1 MSIDTVNDLDPRVQ
15 YVAAAAQTDFDYPF
29 PIFADADLLVY
40 VDGVLKTLTT
50 HYTVAGEGNDA
61 GGTVTFVTPMTGDE
75 VVTILREIAVERL
88 TDFQQNGPW
97 QSSSY
102 NDEQDKTYLI
112 LQELKSSI
120 KRTLRLPRDTEVATS
135 DLELPLVDWASK
147 YLTFDATGVPT
158 PAELVAGTITQ
169 AIILNN
175 INSAIAVAQESLA
188 EVLGKEETAAETA
201 AGVTIVN
208 YQYPEGNVL
217 RYGTNTTPGTTDM
230 TAAIQAALDVA
241 NNGGGPAY
249 LPAGTY
255 LTGTLAWP
263 GNNIALIGVPSA
275 YSYNTSAS
283 PKAKLKAKA
292 ATTLVLDLVQTG
304 LAEDRTGNLIL
315 DIDIDGNSIAA
326 VGIDVAGSNVID
338 RCRVKGCTTAG
349 VRLSNF
355 TNGTR
360 IVRCGLN
367 SNSGWGLQ
375 AEGASATTFS
385 VSDTNTSLNTLGGID
400 LQTGV
405 MVRFENVISESN
417 TGPGLRIY
425 KPNTHTNTMEG
436 FTFDNCWFEDNA
448 SASPYFTL
456 VIDAGTSSPTTGA
469 NRIKFNKCRFT
480 ASAVTR
486 KYANIL
492 VGKWIS
498 FEDCQFDN
506 STEANAITGG
516 TNAHHVSFIGCTQA
530 VGPTGITATQMD
542 NAIAQGTYWWWHD
555 PGVQR
560 VVGAGSPAAAFENSW
575 VNYDGGFSTAKYWFD
590 RDGNVCIEGAVKT
603 GSAGTTVFTLPTGY
617 RPASQ
622 KSFVVNGNGAFGLVY
637 VNTNG
642 TVQVNVG
649 SSTITTL
656 DGIRFQRAV
665 A

>member
-1 MSIDTVNDLDPRVQ
+1 MSVDNVADIEPFVQ
-15 YVAAAAQTDFDYPF
+15 YVATSSQTAFTYPF
-29 PIFADADLLVY
+29 PIFEDADLLVY
-40 VDGVLKTLTT
+40 VNDTLMTLTT
-50 HYTVAGEGNDA
+50 DYTVSGEGGDN
-61 GGTVTFVTPMTGDE
+61 GGTVTFVTGRTAGQ
-75 VVTILREIAVERL
+75 VITIARDVAMERT
-88 TDFQQNGPW
+88 TDFAQNGPRR
-97 QSSSY
+97 SADI
-102 NDEQDKTYLI
+102 NDELDRMTMYMQQLKRDLNRAVRIALTNAQDG
-112 LQELKSSI
+112 
-120 KRTLRLPRDTEVATS
+120 D
-135 DLELPLVDWASK
+135 DLVLDGAFEEK
-147 YLTFDATGVPT
+147 YLYVNSDGELEPAAALATTTLTQSVIGELLY
-158 PAELVAGTITQ
+158 PAG
-169 AIILNN
+169 N
-175 INSAIAVAQESLA
+175 
-188 EVLGKEETAAETA
+188 AAEAA
-201 AGVTIVN
+201 AGVTPVN
-208 YQYPEGNVL
+208 HAYNYGTIN

-230 TAAIQAALDVA
+230 TTAIQAALDVA
-241 NNGGGPAY
+241 HNGVGVVRA
-249 LPAGTY
+249 LAQTY
-255 LTGTLAWP
+255 LTGQINWP
-263 GNNIALIGVPSA
+263 GNNLSLIGEGSA
-275 YSYNTSAS
+275 YSYNTSAA
-283 PKAKLKAKA
+283 PKTVFKAKA
-292 ATTLVLDLVQTG
+292 ATSIVFDLVQTG
-304 LAEDRTGNLIL
+304 LAEDRTGNHLA
-315 DIDIDGNSIAA
+315 DFDVDGNAIAV
-326 VGIDVAGSNVID
+326 VGIDVAGSNIIERV
-338 RCRVKGCTTAG
+338 RVKGCTTAG

-375 AEGASATTFS
+375 VEGASTTTFS
-385 VSDTNTSLNTLGGID
+385 VTDTNTSLNTAGGID
-400 LQTGV
+400 LQAGV
-405 MVRFENVISESN
+405 LVNFKNVISESN

-516 TNAHHVSFIGCTQA
+516 SNAHHVSFINCTQA

-560 VVGAGSPAAAFENSW
+560 LVGGSSPAAAFTNSW
-575 VNYDGGFSTAKYWFD
+575 VNYDGGFATAKYWFD
-590 RDGNVCIEGAVKT
+590 RDGHVCIEGSVKT
-603 GSAGTTVFTLPTGY
+603 GSAGTSVFTLPTGY
-617 RPASQ
+617 RPAAQ
-622 KSFVVNGNGAFGLVY
+622 MAFAVDANGSHGLVY

-642 TVQVNVG
+642 TVVVNAG
-649 SSTITTL
+649 SSTITSL
-656 DGIRFQRAV
+656 NGIRFQRAV